1 MGCQDLG
8 QQRLRI
14 TRVRLALDAHPGLD
28 QVAAVE
34 ELEAA
39 GTQLTQDIL
48 NRLAAVRRSVG
59 GRRQQCGQEEERL
72 HGSASGSLLARI
84 SIVSPSS
91 TYSRSVVAS
100 IASRAASGGRWWIFP
115 CRITDAARSSTA
127 GDS

>member
-1 MGCQDLG
+1 MRRQDLG

-14 TRVRLALDAHPGLD
+14 ARIRLALDAHPGLD

-39 GTQLTQDIL
+39 RAQHAQDIL
-48 NRLAAVRRSVG
+48 NRQPAVRRGVRGCREQS
-59 GRRQQCGQEEERL
+59 GQEEERL
-72 HGSASGSLLARI
+72 HGSAMGSLRARI

-100 IASRAASGGRWWIFP
+100 IASSAASGGR
-115 CRITDAARSSTA
+115 
-127 GDS
+127 